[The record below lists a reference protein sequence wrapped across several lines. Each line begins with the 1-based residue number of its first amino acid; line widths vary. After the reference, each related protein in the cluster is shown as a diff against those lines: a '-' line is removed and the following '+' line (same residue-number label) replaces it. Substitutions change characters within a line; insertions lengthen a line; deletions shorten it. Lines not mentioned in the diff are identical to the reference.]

1 MDLVGSE
8 RVDKSGLFFIV
19 HIYFD
24 FFTVKP
30 AFIMLIVVLFCAVF
44 SYLIFNFLLVSL
56 SSSLFIV
63 LNHVGLFP

>member
-1 MDLVGSE
+1 MDLAGSE

-19 HIYFD
+19 YIYFD

-30 AFIMLIVVLFCAVF
+30 ALMLIVVLFCAVF

-56 SSSLFIV
+56 GSSLFIV